1 MFLVAER
8 HISRKKL
15 EMMIEK
21 LLPHP
26 SPEVMLEQ
34 YTIDAAAAA
43 NVLYISAHV
52 YNDIDGRLVYDLGC
66 GSGRLA
72 LGAVIL
78 GARYIVGI
86 DIDALAIEMAR
97 ENSISLGL
105 SDRTNWIISDIDCVG
120 GKADTVI
127 QNPPFGVQVR
137 GTDIRFLE
145 KAIKIS
151 RVTYS
156 LHKRNENT
164 RRFIKEIAERHDGVV
179 DNIIE
184 MSMVI
189 PHLFNFHYKKHYV
202 VEVDL
207 YRIKSKGGFK

>member
-1 MFLVAER
+1 MAER

-15 EMMIEK
+15 EMMIEQV
-21 LLPHP
+21 LPHP

-34 YTIDAAAAA
+34 YTIDSVAAA

-52 YNDIDGRLVYDLGC
+52 YNDINGRIVYDLGC

-78 GARYIVGI
+78 GARHTVGV
-86 DIDALAIEMAR
+86 DIDALAIKTAR
-97 ENSISLGL
+97 ENSISLGI
-105 SDRTNWIISDIDCVG
+105 SDRINWIISDIDCVD

-151 RVTYS
+151 HVTYS

-164 RRFIKEIAERHDGVV
+164 RRFIKEITERHDGTI

-189 PHLFNFHYKKHYV
+189 PHLFDFHYKKHHL